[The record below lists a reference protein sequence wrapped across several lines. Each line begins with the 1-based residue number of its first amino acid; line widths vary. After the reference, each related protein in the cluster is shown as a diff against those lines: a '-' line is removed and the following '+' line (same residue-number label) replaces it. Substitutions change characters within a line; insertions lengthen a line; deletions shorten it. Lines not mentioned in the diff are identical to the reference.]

1 MARKGIKIIHL
12 EYNGEHYYFGS
23 LKVMCQYFGRDKLGM
38 SYNSFRANVRLDPE
52 NSFHHKRLNYT
63 VREGNLVRQDM
74 PERSQRMMKLMGT
87 STASAPV
94 ETPATP
100 RVNETVPQHETPAKR
115 TKKKAAQDIQGQL
128 DLFG

>member
-1 MARKGIKIIHL
+1 MAARKGIKIIHL
-12 EYNGEHYYFGS
+12 EYGGEHYYFGS

-52 NSFHHKRLNYT
+52 NPFHHKRLNYT

-74 PERSQRMMKLMGT
+74 PLRSQRMMELMSNPNT
-87 STASAPV
+87 TVLQP
-94 ETPATP
+94 PIP
-100 RVNETVPQHETPAKR
+100 PVNEAVPQHETPAKR
-115 TKKKAAQDIQGQL
+115 SKKKSTPENLVQL